1 MDKLFVFLHVLGAV
15 LFLGNIITTAFWKV
29 SQDRYPAPESTH
41 RMAVSVMK
49 ADYVFTIPGIALI
62 VVFGILTAHA
72 YGYSL
77 AEWNWLTMSI
87 GLFAISGILWGTVLL
102 PCQLQMVKLS
112 EQGLKTGQ
120 LPAQYSL
127 VSKRWNVWGSVNTI
141 IPIIVLFLMVVK
153 P

>member
-1 MDKLFVFLHVLGAV
+1 
-15 LFLGNIITTAFWKV
+15 
-29 SQDRYPAPESTH
+29 
-41 RMAVSVMK
+41 
-49 ADYVFTIPGIALI
+49 
-62 VVFGILTAHA
+62 
-72 YGYSL
+72 
-77 AEWNWLTMSI
+77 
-87 GLFAISGILWGTVLL
+87 GILWGTVLL